1 METEKKK
8 TKMLKIAAAK
18 ERAVGLMNHKGYP
31 ADNEMVLNLQSE
43 LEELKR
49 KLAKT
54 KSGNYN

>member
-1 METEKKK
+1 
-8 TKMLKIAAAK
+8 MLKIAAAK